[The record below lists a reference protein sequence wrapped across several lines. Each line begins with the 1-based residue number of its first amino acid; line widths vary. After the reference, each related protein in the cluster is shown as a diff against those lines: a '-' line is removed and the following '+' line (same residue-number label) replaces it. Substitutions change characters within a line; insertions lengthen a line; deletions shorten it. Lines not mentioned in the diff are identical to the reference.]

1 MAPSVLEKGMG
12 RRGGHPAPQCPRKQ
26 KQRKR
31 GESRPALPPRSR
43 PKSREQPECLA
54 WALQKEQRQHLGQGS
69 RRWCRAALGETRQDD
84 EGLPAWLQGPRAG
97 SLRVR
102 PPRERVASL
111 GPLPTR
117 SRLYSLAGG
126 DVRVQQE
133 AGRNTEALYLL
144 SAPPHPGTYP
154 VTHLGPRQIS
164 VVGAGPDR
172 RACSAT

>member
-1 MAPSVLEKGMG
+1 METMAPSVLEKGMG

-54 WALQKEQRQHLGQGS
+54 WALQKEQRQHLGRGS

-102 PPRERVASL
+102 APRERVAQP
-111 GPLPTR
+111 GPTPDQVQTLLTGR
-117 SRLYSLAGG
+117 RGRTSAAGSRKEHRGFIFTFGPASPRNVPSHSSWSQANLCGG
-126 DVRVQQE
+126 
-133 AGRNTEALYLL
+133 GRA
-144 SAPPHPGTYP
+144 
-154 VTHLGPRQIS
+154 
-164 VVGAGPDR
+164 
-172 RACSAT
+172 